1 MRRSSVAVVASFLLF
16 AVAAHAGS
24 IPTFTATQGAALLS
38 PGAPYNVPAIVHY
51 SFSGKG
57 FSLTGMGDIAC
68 GFCASQPPFD
78 TGMSIYGDGLDSLI
92 VGGTSYTGVLSLSS
106 SNLTLPSTI
115 FSPPAGNQSAFSITL
130 PVMWHGTI
138 FSCQASTLIFQ
149 ECASDP
155 TTGNELPLLATIN
168 FNAKGI
174 ATLNY
179 TQQNG
184 FWTFNSGAFI
194 LSPVPE
200 PGTFALM
207 GSGLAALVGFVRR
220 RR

>member
-1 MRRSSVAVVASFLLF
+1 MRGSSVAILVVLLF
-16 AVAAHAGS
+16 VAVAAHAGS

-78 TGMSIYGDGLDSLI
+78 TGMTIFGDGLDSLI

-106 SNLTLPSTI
+106 SNLTFGPS
-115 FSPPAGNQSAFSITL
+115 FSPPANQSAFSITL
-130 PVMWHGTI
+130 PVRWHGTI

-168 FNAKGI
+168 FNAKGT

-184 FWTFNSGAFI
+184 YWTFNSGTFI

-200 PGTFALM
+200 PGTFVLM
-207 GSGLAALVGFVRR
+207 GSGLTALIGFVRR
-220 RR
+220 RG